1 MKPLIALYFFILA
14 LIQAGLLLGIYNY
27 YRQQTTVRASKYW
40 MASLLISILALFIFG
55 AGALFVEDLS
65 RPQFNFTVANS
76 LFIASAIFQ
85 GFFCISLTRP
95 ISNREFIVAGI
106 GFIIFFVT
114 FETMRHVGTFES
126 RTIFMASL
134 ASALYIWQILAI
146 RKKRKLESSI
156 QLQYLQYV
164 SSAELFFAI
173 SRVIVLAMQ
182 SFTIR
187 DVGQIPQVLIF
198 FTIFQLVMNTL
209 AYIAIGGY
217 WSEHISK
224 ANLRSE
230 IENKEIKD
238 LLQERESLINSLLKA
253 NKTVATGALSASIAH
268 ELNQPLGATHL
279 NIQFLQKK
287 LADGELNPMVQ
298 KEVLETL
305 LADNLRAANI
315 IRSLRSIF
323 SDEKLVSEV
332 VQFSELMNS
341 IIGIARPELQMK
353 QIRLQLD
360 FDQSLVLQIH
370 RSELQQVLLNLINNA
385 ILALSK
391 SSIEDKS
398 IVIEGKYIEEGVEVS
413 VSDNGPGLSCES
425 REHLFELL
433 SASTHQ
439 GMGLGLW
446 LCKHIIERHGGKIWY
461 EKAPSGGA
469 KFVFTLPSPPPLV

>member
-27 YRQQTTVRASKYW
+27 YRAQTTVRASKYW
-40 MASLLISILALFIFG
+40 MSSLLISVLALIIFG
-55 AGALFVEDLS
+55 AGVLTIDDVS

-76 LFIASAIFQ
+76 LFIAAALFQ
-85 GFFCISLTRP
+85 GFFCISLTRS
-95 ISNREFIVAGI
+95 ISSRDFTVAGI
-106 GFIIFFVT
+106 GFLIFFVT
-114 FETMRHVGTFES
+114 FEALRREGSFES
-126 RTIFMASL
+126 RTIFMAALVSM
-134 ASALYIWQILAI
+134 LYIWQILAI
-146 RKKRKLESSI
+146 RKKRKLEPSI

-173 SRVIVLAMQ
+173 SRAIILSVQ
-182 SFTIR
+182 SFAIR
-187 DVGQIPQVLIF
+187 DVGQLPQVLIF

-230 IENKEIKD
+230 MENKEIKE

-287 LADGELNPMVQ
+287 LADGELNPLVQ

-305 LADNLRAANI
+305 LADNQRAANI

-323 SDEKLVSEV
+323 ADEKLVSEV
-332 VQFSELMNS
+332 VNFSELINS
-341 IIGIARPELQMK
+341 IAGIARSELQMK

-360 FDQSLVLQIH
+360 FDQNLVLQIH
-370 RSELQQVLLNLINNA
+370 RNELQQVLLNLINNA

-391 SSIEDKS
+391 VSIEDKC
-398 IVIEGKYIEEGVEVS
+398 IVITGKYIEEGVEVS
-413 VSDNGPGLSCES
+413 VSDNGPGLSVES

-461 EKAPSGGA
+461 ESAPSGGA
-469 KFVFTLPSPPPLV
+469 QFMFTLPSSPLV

>member
-14 LIQAGLLLGIYNY
+14 IIQAGLLLGIYNY
-27 YRQQTTVRASKYW
+27 YRAQTTVRASKYW
-40 MASLLISILALFIFG
+40 MSSLLISVLALIIFG
-55 AGALFVEDLS
+55 AGVLTIDDVS

-76 LFIASAIFQ
+76 LFIAAALFQ
-85 GFFCISLTRP
+85 GFFCISLTRS
-95 ISNREFIVAGI
+95 ISRRDFAVAGI
-106 GFIIFFVT
+106 GFLIFFVS
-114 FETMRHVGTFES
+114 FEALRRESSFES
-126 RTIFMASL
+126 RTIFMAAL
-134 ASALYIWQILAI
+134 ASVLYIWQILAI
-146 RKKRKLESSI
+146 RKKRKLEPSI

-173 SRVIVLAMQ
+173 SRAIILSVQ
-182 SFTIR
+182 SFAIR
-187 DVGQIPQVLIF
+187 DVGQLPQVLIF

-230 IENKEIKD
+230 MENKEIKE

-287 LADGELNPMVQ
+287 LADGELNPIVQ

-305 LADNLRAANI
+305 LADNQRAANI

-323 SDEKLVSEV
+323 ADEKLASEV
-332 VQFSELMNS
+332 VNFSELINS
-341 IIGIARPELQMK
+341 IAGIARSELQMK

-360 FDQSLVLQIH
+360 FDQNLVLQIH
-370 RSELQQVLLNLINNA
+370 RNELQQVLLNLINNS

-391 SSIEDKS
+391 VSIEDKC
-398 IVIEGKYIEEGVEVS
+398 IVITGKYIEEGVEVS
-413 VSDNGPGLSCES
+413 VSDNGPGLSDES

-461 EKAPSGGA
+461 ESAPSGGA
-469 KFVFTLPSPPPLV
+469 QFVFTLPSSPLV

>member
-27 YRQQTTVRASKYW
+27 YRSQITVRASKYW
-40 MASLLISILALFIFG
+40 MISLSISILALTTFG
-55 AGALFVEDLS
+55 AGVLTVGDLS
-65 RPQFNFTVANS
+65 KPQFNFTIANS
-76 LFIASAIFQ
+76 LFVAAAIFQ
-85 GFFCISLTRP
+85 GFFCLSL
-95 ISNREFIVAGI
+95 NRLLLRRDFTIAEF
-106 GFIIFFVT
+106 GFLLFFIA
-114 FETMRHVGTFES
+114 FETLRHIGTFES

-134 ASALYIWQILAI
+134 ASLLYMWQILAI
-146 RKKRKLESSI
+146 HKKRKSEPSI

-164 SSAELFFAI
+164 SSAELCFAI
-173 SRVIVLAMQ
+173 SRVIILAAQ

-187 DVGQIPQVLIF
+187 EVGQLPQVLIF
-198 FTIFQLVMNTL
+198 FTIAQLVMNTL

-238 LLQERESLINSLLKA
+238 LLQEREALINSLLKA

-268 ELNQPLGATHL
+268 ELNQPLGASQL

-287 LADGELNPMVQ
+287 LADGELNPLMQ

-305 LADNLRAANI
+305 LADNQRAANV

-323 SDEKLVSEV
+323 TDKKLASEV
-332 VQFSELMNS
+332 VKFTELMSS
-341 IIGIARPELQMK
+341 IEAIALPELRMQH
-353 QIRLQLD
+353 IRLKLSI
-360 FDQSLVLQIH
+360 DQNLVMQIH

-391 SSIEDKS
+391 FSAIDKW
-398 IVIEGKYIEEGVEVS
+398 IVITGKYTEEGVEVS
-413 VSDNGPGLSCES
+413 VSDNGPGIPHEA
-425 REHLFELL
+425 REHLFELF
-433 SASTHQ
+433 STSTHQ

-446 LCKHIIERHGGKIWY
+446 LCKHIIQRHGGKIWY
-461 EKAPSGGA
+461 ENVPSGGA
-469 KFVFTLPSPPPLV
+469 KFSFTLPSAL

>member
-1 MKPLIALYFFILA
+1 
-14 LIQAGLLLGIYNY
+14 
-27 YRQQTTVRASKYW
+27 
-40 MASLLISILALFIFG
+40 
-55 AGALFVEDLS
+55 
-65 RPQFNFTVANS
+65 
-76 LFIASAIFQ
+76 
-85 GFFCISLTRP
+85 
-95 ISNREFIVAGI
+95 
-106 GFIIFFVT
+106 
-114 FETMRHVGTFES
+114 
-126 RTIFMASL
+126 
-134 ASALYIWQILAI
+134 
-146 RKKRKLESSI
+146 
-156 QLQYLQYV
+156 
-164 SSAELFFAI
+164 
-173 SRVIVLAMQ
+173 
-182 SFTIR
+182 
-187 DVGQIPQVLIF
+187 
-198 FTIFQLVMNTL
+198 MNTL

-287 LADGELNPMVQ
+287 LADGELNSIVQ

-341 IIGIARPELQMK
+341 IAGIARPELQMK

-391 SSIEDKS
+391 SSIADKS
-398 IVIEGKYIEEGVEVS
+398 IVIKGKYIEEGVEVS
-413 VSDNGPGLSCES
+413 VSDNGPGLSGES

-469 KFVFTLPSPPPLV
+469 KFVFTLPSPPP

>member
-1 MKPLIALYFFILA
+1 
-14 LIQAGLLLGIYNY
+14 
-27 YRQQTTVRASKYW
+27 
-40 MASLLISILALFIFG
+40 
-55 AGALFVEDLS
+55 
-65 RPQFNFTVANS
+65 
-76 LFIASAIFQ
+76 
-85 GFFCISLTRP
+85 
-95 ISNREFIVAGI
+95 
-106 GFIIFFVT
+106 
-114 FETMRHVGTFES
+114 
-126 RTIFMASL
+126 
-134 ASALYIWQILAI
+134 
-146 RKKRKLESSI
+146 
-156 QLQYLQYV
+156 
-164 SSAELFFAI
+164 
-173 SRVIVLAMQ
+173 MQ

-391 SSIEDKS
+391 SSIADKS
-398 IVIEGKYIEEGVEVS
+398 IVIKGKYIEEGVEVS
-413 VSDNGPGLSCES
+413 VSDNGPGLSGES

-461 EKAPSGGA
+461 EKASSGGA
-469 KFVFTLPSPPPLV
+469 KFVFTLPSPPPLSLKTTLIS

>member
-27 YRQQTTVRASKYW
+27 YRPQNSVRVSKYW
-40 MASLLISILALFIFG
+40 MISLLVSILALLIFG
-55 AGALFVEDLS
+55 AGVLTIDDVS

-76 LFIASAIFQ
+76 LFIVAAIFQ
-85 GFFCISLTRP
+85 GFFCISLTRS
-95 ISNREFIVAGI
+95 ISSREFTFAGV
-106 GFIIFFVT
+106 GFLIFFAS
-114 FETMRHVGTFES
+114 FEALRRDGSFES
-126 RTIFMASL
+126 RTIFMAAL
-134 ASALYIWQILAI
+134 ASMLYIWQILAI
-146 RKKRKLESSI
+146 RKKRKLEPSI

-173 SRVIVLAMQ
+173 SRAIILSVQ
-182 SFTIR
+182 SFAIR
-187 DVGQIPQVLIF
+187 DVGQLPQLLIF

-209 AYIAIGGY
+209 SYIAIGGY
-217 WSEHISK
+217 WSERISRS
-224 ANLRSE
+224 NLRSE

-268 ELNQPLGATHL
+268 ELNQPLGATQL

-287 LADGELNPMVQ
+287 LADGELNPLVQ

-305 LADNLRAANI
+305 LADNQRAANI
-315 IRSLRSIF
+315 IGSLRSIF
-323 SDEKLVSEV
+323 ADEKLAPEEV
-332 VQFSELMNS
+332 KFSELINS
-341 IIGIARPELQMK
+341 ITGIVRPELQMK

-360 FDQSLVLQIH
+360 FDQNLVLLIH
-370 RSELQQVLLNLINNA
+370 RNELQQVLLNLINNA

-391 SSIEDKS
+391 KFIEDKC
-398 IVIEGKYIEEGVEVS
+398 IVIAGKYTEDGVEVS
-413 VSDNGPGLSCES
+413 VSDNGPGISDES
-425 REHLFELL
+425 RAHLFELL

-446 LCKHIIERHGGKIWY
+446 LCKHIIQRHGGKIWY
-461 EKAPSGGA
+461 ESEFSSSTT
-469 KFVFTLPSPPPLV
+469 FVFTLPSSPLI